1 MNRCKKPEEYRE
13 HSCTERIYEI
23 MKRFCYFIK
32 SLFPVVM
39 VFILQIVAAIPTML
53 FFLFRASGDAKP
65 ALNELLA
72 SLSGLTSD
80 MEYLQTLNLV
90 YAILALL
97 VFGTWYYK
105 IFVKPFRHRRKK
117 YPSGYSFHTITSM
130 FFLGIGLQYVTTML
144 TDAIGVLRPDLITAY
159 HAQMS
164 SQGYDDL
171 SLLLLVYSVIL
182 APVIEETVFRGLVF
196 RYARHAMPFWFANI
210 LQAALFGFV
219 HMNLVQG
226 IYAFAMGL
234 FLGWVCRRG
243 HGIKYSIPVHIV
255 FNIIGCFFSGLIQIS
270 LTLSYPL
277 FAGLGIMLTIFA
289 LWLFYTDFQT
299 ADHSRSNAHE
309 T

>member
-1 MNRCKKPEEYRE
+1 MQEAG
-13 HSCTERIYEI
+13 RIPGA
-23 MKRFCYFIK
+23 F
-32 SLFPVVM
+32 
-39 VFILQIVAAIPTML
+39 LQIVAAIPTML

-196 RYARHAMPFWFANI
+196 RYARHAMPYWFANI
-210 LQAALFGFV
+210 LQAALFGHLRLCDGTV
-219 HMNLVQG
+219 PW
-226 IYAFAMGL
+226 
-234 FLGWVCRRG
+234 LGMPTGTWHQILHSGSYCIQHHRLLLLRAHPDFPDAELSVVCRSWYHADYFRTVAVLYGFPDRRFLKSVPLHLRG
-243 HGIKYSIPVHIV
+243 P
-255 FNIIGCFFSGLIQIS
+255 C
-270 LTLSYPL
+270 
-277 FAGLGIMLTIFA
+277 
-289 LWLFYTDFQT
+289 
-299 ADHSRSNAHE
+299 E
-309 T
+309 

>member
-1 MNRCKKPEEYRE
+1 
-13 HSCTERIYEI
+13 

-159 HAQMS
+159 HTMICHCCSWYTPSFSHRLLKKRYSADWS
-164 SQGYDDL
+164 S
-171 SLLLLVYSVIL
+171 
-182 APVIEETVFRGLVF
+182 
-196 RYARHAMPFWFANI
+196 AM
-210 LQAALFGFV
+210 
-219 HMNLVQG
+219 
-226 IYAFAMGL
+226 
-234 FLGWVCRRG
+234 
-243 HGIKYSIPVHIV
+243 HGMPCH
-255 FNIIGCFFSGLIQIS
+255 SGLQIS
-270 LTLSYPL
+270 CRLHCSDL
-277 FAGLGIMLTIFA
+277 
-289 LWLFYTDFQT
+289 YT
-299 ADHSRSNAHE
+299 
-309 T
+309 